1 MPIYNTYAR
10 ELEDLILNKFL
21 PVYEDWCRQN
31 NRPLNIPTHILNSLH
46 KKAKTAALLTKKP
59 DA

>member
-1 MPIYNTYAR
+1 MPIYKSYAR
-10 ELEDLILNKFL
+10 ELEDLILNKLL

-31 NRPLNIPTHILNSLH
+31 NRPVNIPTQILNSLH
-46 KKAKTAALLTKKP
+46 KKAQIAALLTKKP